1 MTIYISQGRYTAA
14 AIKGMTAKPEDRS
27 EAVAELFA
35 AAGARLISW
44 YLTLGPYD
52 WLIIAEAP
60 DEPTMISAVLAA
72 AAGGSLSDITTTVA
86 LTASD
91 TAKAFQRAGEL
102 TLKFR
107 SAGRA
112 DYYGVGID
120 SGREMTVAMPA
131 WIAART
137 FSFTPPIGST
147 RPHSEISPVI
157 AVSLRIVRP
166 VISDVNAMNIA
177 TPALGPSF
185 GRSGRNMNADVGL
198 LQFDGIESGNEGGAA
213 DPDCPAAKRTPAPEE
228 GRGSFFTNSRNQTCQ
243 DDSGD

>member
-91 TAKAFQRAGEL
+91 TTKAFP
-102 TLKFR
+102 
-107 SAGRA
+107 AGRRA
-112 DYYGVGID
+112 Y
-120 SGREMTVAMPA
+120 
-131 WIAART
+131 
-137 FSFTPPIGST
+137 
-147 RPHSEISPVI
+147 SEIQIGGPCRL
-157 AVSLRIVRP
+157 LRSR
-166 VISDVNAMNIA
+166 DRF
-177 TPALGPSF
+177 GP
-185 GRSGRNMNADVGL
+185 
-198 LQFDGIESGNEGGAA
+198 
-213 DPDCPAAKRTPAPEE
+213 
-228 GRGSFFTNSRNQTCQ
+228 
-243 DDSGD
+243 

>member
-1 MTIYISQGRYTAA
+1 
-14 AIKGMTAKPEDRS
+14 MTATRCYFGEWTTSECGGDQHDDLHFSRSLHVRGHQGDVCEAGGRS

-35 AAGARLISW
+35 AAGGRLISW
-44 YLTLGPYD
+44 YLTLGRND

-91 TAKAFQRAGEL
+91 TTKAFQRAGEL

-120 SGREMTVAMPA
+120 SGRE
-131 WIAART
+131 
-137 FSFTPPIGST
+137 IG
-147 RPHSEISPVI
+147 E
-157 AVSLRIVRP
+157 A
-166 VISDVNAMNIA
+166 
-177 TPALGPSF
+177 
-185 GRSGRNMNADVGL
+185 
-198 LQFDGIESGNEGGAA
+198 
-213 DPDCPAAKRTPAPEE
+213 
-228 GRGSFFTNSRNQTCQ
+228 
-243 DDSGD
+243 

>member
-1 MTIYISQGRYTAA
+1 MSAASELGSNADMTATRPCFGEWTTYECRGDSMTIYISQGRYTLA
-14 AIKGMTAKPEDRS
+14 AIRGMSAKPEDRS

-35 AAGARLISW
+35 AAGGRLISW

-91 TAKAFQRAGEL
+91 TTKAFQRAGEL
-102 TLKFR
+102 TSKFR

-120 SGREMTVAMPA
+120 SGRE
-131 WIAART
+131 I
-137 FSFTPPIGST
+137 FTT
-147 RPHSEISPVI
+147 
-157 AVSLRIVRP
+157 
-166 VISDVNAMNIA
+166 
-177 TPALGPSF
+177 GP
-185 GRSGRNMNADVGL
+185 
-198 LQFDGIESGNEGGAA
+198 
-213 DPDCPAAKRTPAPEE
+213 
-228 GRGSFFTNSRNQTCQ
+228 
-243 DDSGD
+243 

>member
-1 MTIYISQGRYTAA
+1 MVGSVRLLIAD
-14 AIKGMTAKPEDRS
+14 MTATRRYFGEWTTSECRGDQHDDLHFSRS
-27 EAVAELFA
+27 LHARGHQGDVCEAGGPFRGGRGVVR
-35 AAGARLISW
+35 GRRWLISW

-91 TAKAFQRAGEL
+91 TTKAFQRAGEL

-120 SGREMTVAMPA
+120 SGRE
-131 WIAART
+131 
-137 FSFTPPIGST
+137 IG
-147 RPHSEISPVI
+147 E
-157 AVSLRIVRP
+157 A
-166 VISDVNAMNIA
+166 
-177 TPALGPSF
+177 
-185 GRSGRNMNADVGL
+185 
-198 LQFDGIESGNEGGAA
+198 
-213 DPDCPAAKRTPAPEE
+213 
-228 GRGSFFTNSRNQTCQ
+228 
-243 DDSGD
+243 

>member
-14 AIKGMTAKPEDRS
+14 AIKGMSAKPEDRS

-91 TAKAFQRAGEL
+91 FGKGL
-102 TLKFR
+102 P
-107 SAGRA
+107 AGRRA
-112 DYYGVGID
+112 YVEIQ
-120 SGREMTVAMPA
+120 
-131 WIAART
+131 
-137 FSFTPPIGST
+137 IGGPC
-147 RPHSEISPVI
+147 RL
-157 AVSLRIVRP
+157 LR
-166 VISDVNAMNIA
+166 
-177 TPALGPSF
+177 
-185 GRSGRNMNADVGL
+185 
-198 LQFDGIESGNEGGAA
+198 
-213 DPDCPAAKRTPAPEE
+213 
-228 GRGSFFTNSRNQTCQ
+228 SRN
-243 DDSGD
+243 

>member
-1 MTIYISQGRYTAA
+1 MVGSGRSNADMTATRRYFGEWTTSECRGDQHDDLHFSRSLHRRA
-14 AIKGMTAKPEDRS
+14 AIKGMSAKPEDRS

-35 AAGARLISW
+35 AAGGRLISW

-91 TAKAFQRAGEL
+91 TTKAFQRAGEL

-120 SGREMTVAMPA
+120 SGRE
-131 WIAART
+131 
-137 FSFTPPIGST
+137 IG
-147 RPHSEISPVI
+147 E
-157 AVSLRIVRP
+157 A
-166 VISDVNAMNIA
+166 
-177 TPALGPSF
+177 
-185 GRSGRNMNADVGL
+185 
-198 LQFDGIESGNEGGAA
+198 
-213 DPDCPAAKRTPAPEE
+213 
-228 GRGSFFTNSRNQTCQ
+228 
-243 DDSGD
+243 

>member
-1 MTIYISQGRYTAA
+1 MS
-14 AIKGMTAKPEDRS
+14 AKPEDRS
-27 EAVAELFA
+27 EAVTELFA
-35 AAGARLISW
+35 AAGGRLISW

-91 TAKAFQRAGEL
+91 TTKAFQRAGEL

-120 SGREMTVAMPA
+120 SDRE
-131 WIAART
+131 
-137 FSFTPPIGST
+137 IG
-147 RPHSEISPVI
+147 E
-157 AVSLRIVRP
+157 A
-166 VISDVNAMNIA
+166 
-177 TPALGPSF
+177 
-185 GRSGRNMNADVGL
+185 
-198 LQFDGIESGNEGGAA
+198 
-213 DPDCPAAKRTPAPEE
+213 
-228 GRGSFFTNSRNQTCQ
+228 
-243 DDSGD
+243 